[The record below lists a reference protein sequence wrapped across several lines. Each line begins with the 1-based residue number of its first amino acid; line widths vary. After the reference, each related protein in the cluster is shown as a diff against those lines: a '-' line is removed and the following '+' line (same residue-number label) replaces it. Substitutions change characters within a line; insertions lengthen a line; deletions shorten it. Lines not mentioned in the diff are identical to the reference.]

1 MRCIQPFPNFKH
13 ISGHTS
19 RAAAMGRPATLTQQE
34 RDELYEHGQHNLKL
48 DGTAVRQGTW
58 KQGFQFSSGKWIEFK
73 VAQQARTSSLESIV
87 ERCSIN
93 ALKL

>member
-1 MRCIQPFPNFKH
+1 
-13 ISGHTS
+13 
-19 RAAAMGRPATLTQQE
+19 MGRPATLTQQE
-34 RDELYEHGQHNLKL
+34 RDELYEHGQQNLKL